1 MTLVTEKMKARAEVY
16 HGNEVCRRKFMLL
29 LADTGLPVGLLTLGD
44 IEECGHVK
52 ELGFVWLK
60 NKQKKEHKFENVV
73 VWFDTEVTAYCER
86 NKIKNLTG
94 VKAKEFLIWISL
106 CEIYV
111 NGSSPNG
118 SITFKTPA
126 GLSKSFPVRCSRMI
140 VVIDRNNN
148 EELKEDEGKK
158 SNLRSSVTNLNNII
172 QTIV

>member
-1 MTLVTEKMKARAEVY
+1 MLPQNLLPSKLMSSSNNNMTLVTEKMKARAEVY
-16 HGNEVCRRKFMLL
+16 HGDEVCRRKFMLL
-29 LADTGLPVGLLTLGD
+29 LAGIGLPVGLLTLGD

-60 NKQKKEHKFENVV
+60 HKQKKKHKFENVV
-73 VWFDTEVTAYCER
+73 VWFDTEVTAYFER

-111 NGSSPNG
+111 NDSSPNG

-126 GLSKSFPVRCSRMI
+126 GLSKSFPISLFQDDRG
-140 VVIDRNNN
+140 DRNNN
-148 EELKEDEGKK
+148 
-158 SNLRSSVTNLNNII
+158 LRSS
-172 QTIV
+172 